1 MKAAAMSLLPIH
13 EASPIFLMLGIS
25 IQIDARVEEVQTE
38 GMDGRLSIKYAF
50 LIIKNKTTGTCDLGS
65 MPSGL
70 LRPNMIESYLNC
82 GNSDIHQK
90 V

>member
-50 LIIKNKTTGTCDLGS
+50 FINLK
-65 MPSGL
+65 
-70 LRPNMIESYLNC
+70 
-82 GNSDIHQK
+82 
-90 V
+90 